1 MILLSFSYKTNG
13 WELKEMSA
21 LQMTNLLVGKNAS
34 GKSRVI
40 KALLNVTNYIQLKTT
55 PFGVNSFITKLVF
68 QEAVDSN
75 SLLEYNFEIHNGT
88 IVTERLITNGVKII
102 ERNIN
107 KAYLY
112 NEEINPPSS
121 KLVVQV
127 RRDKSLY
134 PQIEEIM
141 EWVEGVT
148 VICCSDINPFTL
160 IIGSSKFINP
170 LDFDDLVGLM
180 SKDDKNN
187 VIENARALGYD
198 ITGISLIKASQDI
211 SIVAVKERHIRE
223 AILSFN
229 LSSGMM
235 RVLYLLCFL
244 EFAKHKKHNSL
255 LLIDDLGEGLDY
267 SRAIH
272 LGRLVFD
279 TCEET
284 GLQLIASSNDS
295 FLMDVIDLSKWQIL
309 RRKYSKLSV
318 VNQVC
323 QPELFAQF
331 RMTGLSNFDFF
342 SSDFI
347 DNFFEQSEK

>member
-40 KALLNVTNYIQLKTT
+40 KALLNVTNFIQLKST
-55 PFGVNSFITKLVF
+55 PFGVNSFKAKLVF
-68 QEAVDSN
+68 NYSNNEDSQI
-75 SLLEYNFEIHNGT
+75 EYEFELHNGV
-88 IVTERLITNGVKII
+88 IVSERLISNGENVIK
-102 ERNIN
+102 RDN
-107 KAYLY
+107 KNSYLFGD
-112 NEEINPPSS
+112 EINPPSS

-134 PQIEEIM
+134 PQIEEIV
-141 EWVEGVT
+141 EWAEGVT

-170 LDFDDLVGLM
+170 LDFDELVGQM
-180 SKDDKNN
+180 TKEDKNN
-187 VIENARALGYD
+187 VIGNAKNLGYD
-198 ITGISLIKASQDI
+198 ITNISLIKANPDLR
-211 SIVAVKERHIRE
+211 IVTVKERYIKD

-272 LGRLVFD
+272 LGRMVFD

-295 FLMDVIDLSKWQIL
+295 FLMDVVDLSKWQIL